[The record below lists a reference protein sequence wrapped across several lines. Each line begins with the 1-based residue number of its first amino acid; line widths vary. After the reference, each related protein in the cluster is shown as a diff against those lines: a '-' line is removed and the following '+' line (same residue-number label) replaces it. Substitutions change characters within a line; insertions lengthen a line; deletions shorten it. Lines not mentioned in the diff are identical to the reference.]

1 MIWSFKGNDGNLEQ
15 RSMLYFGASVS
26 MAIRGKNGFMKE
38 DGFRGRVK
46 RPNEYTLFLVNSSGF
61 MMRQLRF

>member
-1 MIWSFKGNDGNLEQ
+1 
-15 RSMLYFGASVS
+15 MLYFEASFS

-38 DGFRGRVK
+38 GGFRGRVK

-61 MMRQLRF
+61 MMKQLRF